1 MRRDR
6 FVSMK
11 WLSKPKFPGMKR
23 ERFLEFVAASWGCA
37 HSGGFGRREM

>member
-1 MRRDR
+1 
-6 FVSMK
+6 VQPS
-11 WLSKPKFPGMKR
+11 PKFPGMKR